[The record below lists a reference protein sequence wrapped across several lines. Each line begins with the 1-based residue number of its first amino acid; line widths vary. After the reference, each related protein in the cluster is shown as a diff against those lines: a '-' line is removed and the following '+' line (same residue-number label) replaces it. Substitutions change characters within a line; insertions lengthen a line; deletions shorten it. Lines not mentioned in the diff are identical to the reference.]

1 MEIRFTRQEL
11 RIMEQF
17 WKRERVSIR
26 EILETF
32 PKKRRP
38 PYSSV
43 QTIVYRIE
51 EKGAIRRVRKIG
63 NAHVFEAVVSREE
76 ARGSALDDLLGLFG
90 GRAQTVMAHL
100 VESGK
105 LTREDIRET
114 EKLINDLEQRKNETE
129 E

>member
-1 MEIRFTRQEL
+1 MEFKFTGQEL

-17 WKRERVSIR
+17 WKSERVSIR

-43 QTIVYRIE
+43 QTIVYRME

-100 VESGK
+100 VKSGK

-114 EKLINDLEQRKNETE
+114 EKLINALEQRKNKTE

>member
-1 MEIRFTRQEL
+1 MEIKFTRQEL

-17 WKRERVSIR
+17 WEHERVSIR

-32 PKKRRP
+32 PIKRRP
-38 PYSSV
+38 PYTSV
-43 QTIVYRIE
+43 QTIVYRME

-76 ARGSALDDLLGLFG
+76 TRGRALDDLLGLFG
-90 GRAQTVMAHL
+90 GHAQTVMAHL

-114 EKLINDLEQRKNETE
+114 EKLIDDLERRENKTE